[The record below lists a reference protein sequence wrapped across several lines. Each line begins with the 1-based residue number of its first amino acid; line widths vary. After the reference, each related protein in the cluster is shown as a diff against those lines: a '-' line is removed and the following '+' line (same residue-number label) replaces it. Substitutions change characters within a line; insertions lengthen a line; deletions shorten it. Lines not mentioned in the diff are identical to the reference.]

1 MEGIRFPV
9 GEHLLITVIPWIVG
23 MIVGGGLGAIVALMA
38 HLLFSAVPG
47 LRRPSMLLPWRTL
60 VMGLLV
66 FVWTPFL
73 VTHLG
78 IGPEY
83 GGVTVGLVL
92 LLLTMMVSTTVLI
105 EHWHPER
112 LAVRLIAR
120 ARTLA
125 GASQVIAVGVGFIGG
140 GGIGFIM
147 MQGMRLLDTSLAWR
161 GGGIVVGLTLVLD
174 MVIGVVQMGL
184 SYLLRGSVG
193 KPKVEQ
199 EQPA

>member
-1 MEGIRFPV
+1 MEGIGFPI
-9 GEHLLITVIPWIVG
+9 GEHLLITVVPWIVG
-23 MIVGGGLGAIVALMA
+23 MIIGGGLGTIVALMV

-73 VTHLG
+73 VARVG

-92 LLLTMMVSTTVLI
+92 LLLTMMVSTTVLM
-105 EHWHPER
+105 EHWHPEK
-112 LAVRLIAR
+112 LAVRLVAG

-147 MQGMRLLDTSLAWR
+147 MQGIRLLDTSLAWR
-161 GGGIVVGLTLVLD
+161 GVGIVIGLTLVLD
-174 MVIGVVQMGL
+174 VVIGAVQMGL
-184 SYLLRGSVG
+184 SYLLGGSTG
-193 KPKVEQ
+193 KLKGEPPE
-199 EQPA
+199 PA